1 MHRRV
6 RGKLEDILA
15 GTGVTNERHP
25 HGSHQHD
32 SHLDECAECRD
43 EIAAMRDQQ
52 RLLRTLRPPD
62 EAEPRA
68 GFYARVIERIES
80 QGAASIWS
88 LFFESPV
95 GRGLAM
101 AAMVLALGLGVY
113 LVSSERDAPV
123 DSGPVFTIPDSS
135 AMLTGAPD
143 RDAVLVNL
151 VTYRE
156 Q

>member
-6 RGKLEDILA
+6 RDKLEDILA
-15 GTGVTNERHP
+15 GDHIQASRDQPDGHP
-25 HGSHQHD
+25 E

-43 EIAAMRDQQ
+43 DIEAMREQQ
-52 RLLRTLRPPD
+52 RLLRSLRLPE

-101 AAMVLALGLGVY
+101 ASMVLALSLGVY
-113 LVSSERDAPV
+113 LLSSERYEPPQPGLP
-123 DSGPVFTIPDSS
+123 DSGAI
-135 AMLTGAPD
+135 LTGAPD